1 MDKKCHHLI
10 IDKEF
15 KALSPLYSKDIL
27 SKAETD
33 ILLSGSL
40 SSPIKV
46 WGNTILTD
54 FLYFFVSIKKKK
66 RFFSKKRLPS
76 LENSPKKNFYAYISN
91 NFMPLTMFIV

>member
-54 FLYFFVSIKKKK
+54 FLSYQICHKLNIPFEISIIAVVLFFGLFGVIWGIIEYRHNK
-66 RFFSKKRLPS
+66 RF
-76 LENSPKKNFYAYISN
+76 
-91 NFMPLTMFIV
+91 